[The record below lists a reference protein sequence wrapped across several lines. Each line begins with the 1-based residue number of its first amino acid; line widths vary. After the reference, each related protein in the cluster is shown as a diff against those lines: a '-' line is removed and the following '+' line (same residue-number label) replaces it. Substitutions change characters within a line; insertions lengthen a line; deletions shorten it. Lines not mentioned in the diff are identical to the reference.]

1 MVIESHTV
9 PQRNESI
16 RLSDYAGGIFKTI
29 SSRKGMKK
37 AVDKGFVL
45 LNGKVAN
52 TADLLSGGDCIEL
65 LENPNQNR
73 PEIELKLEVL
83 FEDEH
88 LAIIHKPAGVEVS
101 GNKRWTIANA
111 LSSSLKLSTEADALK
126 FPEPIHR
133 LDYPT
138 SGVLLIGKTASSVI
152 RLNRLFEERKVEKT
166 YHAISIGEME
176 PNGDIHFLVDDK
188 PSHSSF
194 KVLGTIPSERFGCL
208 NLVELQPHTGRRH
221 QLRKHLSE
229 LGNPILGDKDYGT
242 EGLILKGNG
251 LYLHASSLRF
261 VHPVT
266 EAEIHVQS
274 ALPKKFKK
282 LFP

>member
-9 PQRNESI
+9 PQLSKSI
-16 RLSDYAGGIFKTI
+16 RLSDYAGGIFKAV

-37 AVDKGFVL
+37 AIDKGLVM
-45 LNGKVAN
+45 LNGNQAH
-52 TADLLSGGDCIEL
+52 TADLLLGGETIEL
-65 LENPNQNR
+65 LEDLRHNR
-73 PEIELKLEVL
+73 PEIDLELEVL

-88 LAIIHKPAGVEVS
+88 LAVIHKPAGVEVS

-111 LSSSLKLSTEADALK
+111 LSSNLKPSTEADALK

-138 SGVLLIGKTASSVI
+138 SGVLLIGKTASAVTN
-152 RLNRLFEERKVEKT
+152 LNRLFEERKVEKT
-166 YHAISIGEME
+166 YHAISIGRMP
-176 PNGDIHFLVDDK
+176 PNGDIDFPVDDK

-194 KVLGTIPSERFGCL
+194 NVIGTIPSERFGCL
-208 NLVELQPHTGRRH
+208 NLVELHPHTGRRH

-229 LGNPILGDKDYGT
+229 LGNPILGDKDYGV

-261 VHPVT
+261 VHPMT
-266 EAEIHVQS
+266 EALIRIKR